1 MSNLFKGMSKVIR
14 GIFSFQQNVHGE
26 KEELF
31 QRLGKG
37 QNPLVL
43 FVACSDSR
51 VNPNLL
57 TQTDPGELFILRN
70 AGNIV
75 PAYGAGGGEE
85 ATVEYAVAQL
95 KVRHVVVCGH
105 SHCGAVHGLLEPH
118 AVTHLPSVG
127 RWLANARE
135 VVPRVERAGAGVS
148 GADRLNL
155 AVEQNVLVQLDH
167 LRTHPAVAAGLE
179 TKQLKLHGWVYHFET
194 GRVMAYDSAS
204 QRFIPLSEVRALMHS
219 GLAPTEP
226 RPQGALDCS
235 M

>member
-1 MSNLFKGMSKVIR
+1 MSNIFKGMSKVIR
-14 GIFSFQQNVHGE
+14 GIFSYQENVHGE

-75 PAYGAGGGEE
+75 PAFGAGGGEE

-105 SHCGAVHGLLEPH
+105 AHCGAMHGLLEPH
-118 AVTHLPSVG
+118 AVAHLPSVA

-135 VVPRVERAGAGVS
+135 VGPRVERLAGGA

-155 AVEQNVLVQLDH
+155 AVEQNVLVQMDH
-167 LRTHPAVAAGLE
+167 LRTHPAVAAALGE
-179 TKQLKLHGWVYHFET
+179 KRLKLHGWVYHFET
-194 GRVMAYDSAS
+194 GRVMAYDSAVE
-204 QRFIPLSEVRALMHS
+204 RFVPLPEVRALMHA
-219 GLAPTEP
+219 GLAPAEP
-226 RPQGALDCS
+226 RPQGVLDCS